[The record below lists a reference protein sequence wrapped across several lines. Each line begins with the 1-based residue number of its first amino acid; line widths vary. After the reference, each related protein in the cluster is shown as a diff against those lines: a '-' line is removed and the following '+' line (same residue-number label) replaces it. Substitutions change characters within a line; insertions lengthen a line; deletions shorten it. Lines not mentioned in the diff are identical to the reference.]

1 MGHINKIA
9 KIEIVFENVEFVTI
23 PADNI
28 VKFSNDI
35 MHRSIQ
41 LELDGRRSD
50 KTAFNRIL
58 SYNDII
64 WIKLCYEDGKARRIN
79 IPWLDAT
86 AGGEENALQ
95 KSWIK
100 DNGNLCLSI
109 MEKTEE

>member
-1 MGHINKIA
+1 MEHINEIA

-35 MHRSIQ
+35 MHHSIQ

-50 KTAFNRIL
+50 KTAFDRIL
-58 SYNDII
+58 RYNDVV
-64 WIKLCYEDGKARRIN
+64 WIEVLCNDGKAYKVDV
-79 IPWLDAT
+79 PWRNST
-86 AGGEENALQ
+86 VGGEENALQ

-109 MEKTEE
+109 VEEKDE

>member
-28 VKFSNDI
+28 VKFCIDI

-41 LELDGRRSD
+41 IEIDGENSD
-50 KTAFNRIL
+50 KTTFDRIL
-58 SYNDII
+58 RYNDVV
-64 WIKLCYEDGKARRIN
+64 WIEVLCNDGKTYKVDV
-79 IPWLDAT
+79 PWRNST
-86 AGGEENALQ
+86 VGGEENALQ

-100 DNGNLCLSI
+100 NNGNLCVSI
-109 MEKTEE
+109 VEGKR